1 MKALLWLVVVCVM
14 FLYPVLVYFGLQ
26 QFGPKLLASL
36 LALVLVVR
44 TSLTW
49 GKADFKG
56 RAFSVLAVLY
66 CLCIVLL
73 NSVILLKYYPVLM
86 SLTMAGVFL
95 FSLVEGQPLIEKLA
109 RLSGKKITPRAVG
122 YLRKLTW
129 LWFFVILFNA
139 AVAAYTA
146 CCSSME
152 MWAAYNGALSYGVFA
167 LLFAGEWVF
176 RQFYIRRY
184 EGEDEGTT
192 VNNELR

>member
-73 NSVILLKYYPVLM
+73 NSVGRCISV
-86 SLTMAGVFL
+86 
-95 FSLVEGQPLIEKLA
+95 
-109 RLSGKKITPRAVG
+109 LSGGGAATYRKISAIKWKKDYAASSGLFTQAYLAVVFC
-122 YLRKLTW
+122 YLIQR
-129 LWFFVILFNA
+129 
-139 AVAAYTA
+139 
-146 CCSSME
+146 CC
-152 MWAAYNGALSYGVFA
+152 GCLYGM
-167 LLFAGEWVF
+167 L
-176 RQFYIRRY
+176 
-184 EGEDEGTT
+184 
-192 VNNELR
+192 